1 LSGEL
6 PSEENSRKVAK
17 IIFEFLYGKS
27 EGSVKAT
34 GEFEK
39 LSGLDRRLIDQILD
53 VILKYTTPK
62 KVIIFGS
69 RARGDFKKTSDID
82 IAIDSEED
90 IDFVREILDEEVETL
105 LKFDV
110 VNLRKVNE
118 DFKRRILEEGIVIYG
133 EESGF

>member
-1 LSGEL
+1 M
-6 PSEENSRKVAK
+6 
-17 IIFEFLYGKS
+17 
-27 EGSVKAT
+27 KAM

-39 LSGLDRRLIDQILD
+39 SYGLDKKLIDEILN
-53 VILKYTTPK
+53 VILKYTNPK

-90 IDFVREILDEEVETL
+90 VDFIKEILDEKIETL

-118 DFKRRILEEGIVIYG
+118 DFRREILEEGIVIY
-133 EESGF
+133 EKKNNP

>member
-1 LSGEL
+1 M
-6 PSEENSRKVAK
+6 
-17 IIFEFLYGKS
+17 
-27 EGSVKAT
+27 KAT

>member
-1 LSGEL
+1 M
-6 PSEENSRKVAK
+6 
-17 IIFEFLYGKS
+17 
-27 EGSVKAT
+27 KAT

-69 RARGDFKKTSDID
+69 RARGDFKETSDID

-118 DFKRRILEEGIVIYG
+118 NFKKRILEEGIVIYG
-133 EESGF
+133 EANGF

>member
-1 LSGEL
+1 M
-6 PSEENSRKVAK
+6 
-17 IIFEFLYGKS
+17 
-27 EGSVKAT
+27 KAT

-118 DFKRRILEEGIVIYG
+118 DFKKRILEEGIVIYG

>member
-1 LSGEL
+1 M
-6 PSEENSRKVAK
+6 
-17 IIFEFLYGKS
+17 
-27 EGSVKAT
+27 KAT
-34 GEFEK
+34 GESEK
-39 LSGLDRRLIDQILD
+39 LSGLDRKLVDQILN
-53 VILKYTTPK
+53 VILKYTNPK

-69 RARGDFKKTSDID
+69 RARGDFKETSDID

-118 DFKRRILEEGIVIYG
+118 NFKKRILEEGIVIYG
-133 EESGF
+133 EANGF

>member
-1 LSGEL
+1 M
-6 PSEENSRKVAK
+6 
-17 IIFEFLYGKS
+17 
-27 EGSVKAT
+27 KAT

-118 DFKRRILEEGIVIYG
+118 DFKRRILEDGIVIYG